1 MSNYYVPS
9 EDGNLYLSDLS
20 ELSSVNM
27 QWIAVEDITG
37 TSSNPDP
44 IWSSGRMK
52 MEFYNFAGDKMTKAT
67 KNDGT
72 TYDQVIAHDNVGIF
86 AYTREVNNVTMLYIG
101 FNEGDTYNECI
112 QRVLAGQG
120 NIYLYSASLD
130 DAISSGI
137 VTLPTDWEDNTDPDY
152 DPSQSQGGGNAD
164 LGEIETD
171 NIMDDFDLPL
181 EPEDALSHTN
191 VRMMQPYLLTASQ
204 WLQLGYLFW
213 QDADQN
219 TSFFYKLKELMSN
232 GAVDPM
238 TSIANLIR
246 LPVSSGVIATSG
258 SAKIYLGSLAV
269 EGTGGAN
276 ATGLWISNRFS
287 RIQYRYTIKEVFGTD
302 YDYTKCDI
310 GLYLPYVGQVQLDTA
325 EVMNSTLTVS
335 YVLDVYTGDLTCTV
349 SIIKTMYGKSIN
361 SIIGR
366 YKGNCALPMFYT
378 RGDTQSNTQNI
389 FNGMMSYAGAI
400 AGNNVGA
407 GISALGNTLM
417 NQRIQVQKGGSIS
430 GSSGWMDIQYPYLI
444 FKRDVPLYADNWRG
458 IKGAQQHATFT
469 VGSLSGY
476 TEFEEIHVHIPSATD
491 DEQREI
497 ENILKSGIII

>member
-9 EDGNLYLSDLS
+9 EDGNLYLSDLT

-27 QWIAVEDITG
+27 QWVSASEITG
-37 TSSNPDP
+37 TISDPDP

-52 MEFYNFAGDKMTKAT
+52 MEFYNFAGDKQIKTTDSDGHTGVYTMT
-67 KNDGT
+67 T
-72 TYDQVIAHDNVGIF
+72 TYEGIF
-86 AYTREVNNVTMLYIG
+86 AYTREIDGVTMLYIG
-101 FNEGDTYNECI
+101 YNGGSTYNDCI
-112 QRVLAGQG
+112 QRIQNGTG
-120 NIYLYSASLD
+120 NFYLFSGSLD

-152 DPSQSQGGGNAD
+152 DPSQSQGGGNAN

-171 NIMDDFDLPL
+171 DIMDSFDLPY

-191 VRMMQPYLLTASQ
+191 VRMMQPYLLTSSQ

-213 QDADQN
+213 QNADQN

-258 SAKIYLGSLAV
+258 SAPIYLGSLAV
-269 EGTGGAN
+269 EGTGGAS

-310 GLYLPYVGQVQLDTA
+310 GLYLPYVAQIQLDTA

-349 SIIKTMYGKSIN
+349 SIIKSMYGKSIN

-400 AGNNVGA
+400 AGNNVDA
-407 GISALGNTLM
+407 GVSALGNTLM
-417 NQRIQVQKGGSIS
+417 NQRVQVQKGGSIS

-444 FKRDVPLYADNWRG
+444 FKRNVPLYADNWRG

-491 DEQREI
+491 DEQKEI
-497 ENILKSGIII
+497 ENILKSGVII

>member
-9 EDGNLYLSDLS
+9 EDGNLYLSDLL
-20 ELSSVNM
+20 ELSSINM
-27 QWIAVEDITG
+27 QWVSASEITG
-37 TSSNPDP
+37 TISDPDP
-44 IWSSGRMK
+44 IWTSGRMK
-52 MEFYNFAGDKMTKAT
+52 MEFYNLGSDKLIKTT
-67 KNDGT
+67 DNDGNT
-72 TYDQVIAHDNVGIF
+72 GYTSVLNEYVGIF
-86 AYTREVNNVTMLYIG
+86 AYTMEINGVTMLYIG
-101 FNEGDTYNECI
+101 YNGGSTYNDCI
-112 QRVLAGQG
+112 QRIQNGTG
-120 NIYLYSASLD
+120 NFYLFSGSLD
-130 DAISSGI
+130 DAISGGI
-137 VTLPTDWEDNTDPDY
+137 VTLPNDWEDNTDPDY

-164 LGEIETD
+164 LGEIETE
-171 NIMDDFDLPL
+171 NILDSFDLPF

-258 SAKIYLGSLAV
+258 SATIYLGSLPV
-269 EGTGGAN
+269 EGSGGAS

-310 GLYLPYVGQVQLDTA
+310 GLYLPYVAQIQLDTA

-349 SIIKTMYGKSIN
+349 SIIKSMYGKSIN

-366 YKGNCALPMFYT
+366 YRGNCALPMFYT

-417 NQRIQVQKGGSIS
+417 NQRIQVQKGGSVS

-491 DEQREI
+491 DEQKEI
-497 ENILKSGIII
+497 ENILKSGVII